1 MQRRNALTGALGLI
15 AAAAA
20 ATALAQEHDH
30 SKMHAAAG
38 GGSGSGSGAY
48 AKLAGATADC
58 VAKGQECLA
67 HCLVLLGDGDKSMA
81 ECAQNVNQMLALC
94 AALQSLANQ
103 QSNLTRA
110 LARVALDACQSCEK
124 ACRKH
129 ENHHATCKACAE
141 SCERCAKE
149 CKALLS

>member
-1 MQRRNALTGALGLI
+1 MQRRDTFSAI
-15 AAAAA
+15 AAA
-20 ATALAQEHDH
+20 LAVGAGTQVQAQTHDH
-30 SKMHAAAG
+30 SKMQGPGPTGAGPYQGVAAA
-38 GGSGSGSGAY
+38 A
-48 AKLAGATADC
+48 ADC
-58 VAKGQECLA
+58 IGKAQACLA
-67 HCLVLLGDGDKSMA
+67 HCLVLLGEGDKSMA
-81 ECAQNVNQMLALC
+81 ECAQTVNQVLALC
-94 AALQSLANQ
+94 GALQSLANQ

-110 LARVALDACQSCEK
+110 LARVALDACQACEK